1 MFKSKVS
8 TFIYL
13 WLVSWSIDAESPKT
27 QDHDVYSDEA
37 WDIYQWFK
45 IVNFIVA
52 FVFIPI
58 YGIYTDKVPMGHE
71 LMLSFGIRAVAT
83 MAFFMLDNPHGNFV
97 IFTFVA
103 INTTATL
110 QGVVIDALYAK
121 RLEGDIRG

>member
-13 WLVSWSIDAESPKT
+13 WLVSWSIDSESPKIL
-27 QDHDVYSDEA
+27 DHDLYSDEA

-45 IVNFIVA
+45 VVNFITA

-58 YGIYTDKVPMGHE
+58 YGLYTDKVPMGHE

-83 MAFFMLDNPHGNFV
+83 MAFF
-97 IFTFVA
+97 
-103 INTTATL
+103 
-110 QGVVIDALYAK
+110 
-121 RLEGDIRG
+121 